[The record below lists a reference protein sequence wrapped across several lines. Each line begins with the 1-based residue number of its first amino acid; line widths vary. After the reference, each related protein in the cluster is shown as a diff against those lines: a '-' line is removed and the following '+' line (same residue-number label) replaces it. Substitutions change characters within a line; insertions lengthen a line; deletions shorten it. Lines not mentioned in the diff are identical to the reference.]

1 MVETIDPVVHGGRNR
16 SYRSAVL
23 LHALGATMS
32 AALVGAVLATAGW
45 AVGAPW
51 GRAGPIVVIVVAV
64 VYLLREAL
72 RLPVPLFDRRR
83 QVPEW
88 WRTFYS
94 ARTAAFLYGVGLGAG
109 YFTYLTYGTFVVV
122 SAAALV
128 SGNPLLGALLTGPF
142 GLARGLSVMV
152 GRGRGTEDLME
163 ALDRAAQGSWVR
175 SANALVLA
183 LLVAAAVAALATG
196 SSVS

>member
-1 MVETIDPVVHGGRNR
+1 MVQTIDPVVHGGRNR
-16 SYRSAVL
+16 SYLRAVFF
-23 LHALGATMS
+23 HALGATTS
-32 AALVGAVLATAGW
+32 ATLVGAVLATAGW
-45 AVGAPW
+45 AMGAPW
-51 GRAGPIVVIVVAV
+51 GRTGSIVVIVVAL
-64 VYLLREAL
+64 VYVLREAL

-94 ARTAAFLYGVGLGAG
+94 AHTAAFLYGVGLGAG
-109 YFTYLTYGTFVVV
+109 YLTYLTYGTFVVV